1 MNLDDLEIEEIVVP
15 SDETGDGTDLGGF
28 DETSTGETRVRAD
41 SHVQVRDDD
50 LPAKIGESLGGYT
63 LESILGKGGMGCVFL
78 GKHKVLRREAAV
90 KVLSAS
96 QWG

>member
-50 LPAKIGESLGGYT
+50 LPAKIGEKYRD
-63 LESILGKGGMGCVFL
+63 
-78 GKHKVLRREAAV
+78 VLPEHVVKQVNACALLAAFT
-90 KVLSAS
+90 
-96 QWG
+96 